1 MPKKTKESTIG
12 QRIVGWRLQQGLT
25 QASVCRRTGLT
36 PSYLSRLE
44 AGKVEPN
51 LRTIRRI
58 VSALRIDVVDLLG
71 SSPPERKGKPCP
83 VSHGGEC
90 LMDIIDAT
98 AEGGAV
104 DGPERYTPRQLR
116 LIRRFTSLVGE
127 NERKVLSALE
137 VVVGKMRSD
146 DSK

>member
-1 MPKKTKESTIG
+1 MPKKTREVPIG
-12 QRIVGWRLQQGLT
+12 QQIVAWRHQQGLS
-25 QASVCRRTGLT
+25 QVSVCRRTGLT

-58 VSALRIDVVDLLG
+58 VSALRIDVADLLG
-71 SSPPERKGKPCP
+71 PSSPDQKGKPCP
-83 VSHGGEC
+83 VSRGGEC

-98 AEGGAV
+98 AAGGAI
-104 DGPERYTPRQLR
+104 DGPERYSPRQLR
-116 LIRRFTSLVGE
+116 LIRRFTNLVGK
-127 NERKVLSALE
+127 NERKVLPALE
-137 VVVGKMRSD
+137 VLVDKMLSD